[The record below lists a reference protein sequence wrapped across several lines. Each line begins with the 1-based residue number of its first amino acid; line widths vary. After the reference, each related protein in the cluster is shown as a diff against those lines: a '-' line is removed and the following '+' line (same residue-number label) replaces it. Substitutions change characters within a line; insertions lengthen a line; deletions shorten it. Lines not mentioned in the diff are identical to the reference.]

1 MVILQQEFDVSN
13 RAARTVPEAPP
24 FSISLQIKH
33 PSIDPEIITQKL
45 GVTPDHS
52 WACGEP
58 KRSGVASQ
66 GVRRN
71 SFWCATLPPPAM
83 NAEFV
88 DLLRESAKLQRAIE
102 HASQDLATALN
113 VRLLLLRRHRD
124 FIQGLIDDG
133 GELSFVV
140 ELQSADLAG
149 FKMDS
154 SLTRQLG
161 ALGATLEFQFV
172 S

>member
-1 MVILQQEFDVSN
+1 LQQEFQVSN
-13 RAARTVPEAPP
+13 RAARAVPEAPS

-45 GVTPDHS
+45 GVTPDHC

-58 KRSGVASQ
+58 KRSGATTQ

-71 SFWCATLPPPAM
+71 SFWCATLPPPAV

-124 FIQGLIDDG
+124 FIQGLIDEG

-140 ELQSADLAG
+140 EMPSTDLAG

-154 SLTRQLG
+154 SLSRQLG
-161 ALGATLEFQFV
+161 ALEATLEFQFV